1 MDGMGEALGKA
12 VRLFLYVP
20 QANCLPGKTNY
31 IMKLGQT
38 QNFGHS
44 REKSSGFQS
53 SFYKPLINVLI

>member
-1 MDGMGEALGKA
+1 MGWAEALGKA
-12 VRLFLYVP
+12 VRLFHYVP

-44 REKSSGFQS
+44 HFLFSQPVFLIN
-53 SFYKPLINVLI
+53 FYWPLIPN

>member
-1 MDGMGEALGKA
+1 GMGEALGKA
-12 VRLFLYVP
+12 VRLFHYVP

-44 REKSSGFQS
+44 QNSSASDFFLFAERQD
-53 SFYKPLINVLI
+53 FVYRT